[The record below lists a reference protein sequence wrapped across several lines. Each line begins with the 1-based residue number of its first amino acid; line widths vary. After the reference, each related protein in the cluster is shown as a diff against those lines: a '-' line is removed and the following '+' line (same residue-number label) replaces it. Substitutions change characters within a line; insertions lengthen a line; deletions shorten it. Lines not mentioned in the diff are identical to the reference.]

1 MYSLGCVTH
10 LGYRSKQWVKLTA
23 TFKCQPQFQN
33 EDIKLGCVWLHRF
46 KLLCLNWWMFGLSE
60 LIIVC
65 LPLGK
70 VKSFVNS
77 RWCTLSYTLLCWCVT
92 FGKMNDHSNIVI
104 FTVAIYQHCRE
115 STARCMGLL
124 SFSFSLK
131 KMWKTKQNK
140 RIRYWKKW
148 DEFSFNNM
156 QIRYEQQ
163 MTGKKHISIHHSV
176 NLMEKIRLTLLLYNQ

>member
-10 LGYRSKQWVKLTA
+10 LGYRFKQWVKLTA

-33 EDIKLGCVWLHRF
+33 EDIKLGCIWLHCF

-77 RWCTLSYTLLCWCVT
+77 RWCNLSYTLLCWCVT

-104 FTVAIYQHCRE
+104 FTVAIHQDCRE

-124 SFSFSLK
+124 SFSFLWRK
-131 KMWKTKQNK
+131 CEKQNK
-140 RIRYWKKW
+140 TSGSDIERSGG
-148 DEFSFNNM
+148 SFPL
-156 QIRYEQQ
+156 IIC
-163 MTGKKHISIHHSV
+163 K
-176 NLMEKIRLTLLLYNQ
+176 